1 MCVLKSKTAYEMRIN
16 GWSSYLCSSDLAGY
30 CVEDVLRH
38 VALDHL
44 RHRHGIGQGIAEHAA
59 EQTARFEDVGL
70 RDRRVGLGQGVVVRR
85 PQERQGSDQ
94 GSRADPGDALELRPV
109 PMLRPALHE
118 ASAERPVVAAAGH
131 GKETD
136 RRQRT
141 EEHTAGPQAL

>member
-30 CVEDVLRH
+30 CVEDVLLH

-94 GSRADPGDALELRPV
+94 GSRADPRDAR
-109 PMLRPALHE
+109 
-118 ASAERPVVAAAGH
+118 S
-131 GKETD
+131 
-136 RRQRT
+136 
-141 EEHTAGPQAL
+141 EEHTSELQSLMRIPYAALCLKNKT